1 VRILSFVR
9 QRSFARYVTLD
20 LAEAARALGWEAWW
34 LDIEGRLLASHDRSE
49 GDRLR
54 VVEDTLGE
62 IARFDPDLVFSYGLE
77 YLAPVFGGFVA
88 GADRRLAEL
97 VGRPAAYFVFDFGE
111 PFDRPIDAR
120 TAPLFAALQ
129 SHDSAVFCWDRE
141 ALATLKSYGI
151 PRSFYFPMAVNPRLF
166 FRDEDAVRDPRYRSP
181 LVFVGGPTPE
191 RIAMLE
197 PLAGRGLRV
206 FGYEPESWRSSAALA
221 ACYAGAVLERPEARR
236 IYSGARIS
244 VNVTRPHGP
253 SSLNM
258 RAYESMAC
266 GSLLLTDDR
275 GDARRLFADGRE
287 VVVYRDARDLAEKA
301 DYYLAH
307 ETERAAI
314 AEAGRRRVLESHT
327 YERRLGEYAPML
339 LRFHAETCLLHE
351 LAELVRRDPAVAL
364 ARVAAVEATGDVT
377 GARDMLDCL
386 GGEAAMAVGDIGAA
400 EARAQRVL
408 AAHPRHLHAAAL
420 LGEAR
425 RR

>member
-1 VRILSFVR
+1 VRVLSFVR

-20 LAEAARALGWEAWW
+20 LADAARALGWDAWW
-34 LDIEGRLLASHDRSE
+34 LDLEGRLLTNLDRTQGE
-49 GDRLR
+49 RLR
-54 VVEDTLGE
+54 VVEDTLSE

-88 GADRRLAEL
+88 GANHRLAEL

-111 PFDRPIDAR
+111 PFDRPIDEF
-120 TAPLFAALQ
+120 TAPLVAALQ

-141 ALATLKSYGI
+141 ALGTLRSYGI
-151 PRSFYFPMAVNPRLF
+151 PRAHYFPMAVNPRLF
-166 FRDEDAVRDPRYRSP
+166 FRDEDAARDPRYRSP

-191 RIAMLE
+191 RIAVLE
-197 PLAGRGLRV
+197 HLAGRGLRV
-206 FGYEPESWRSSAALA
+206 FGYEAESWRGSPALA
-221 ACYAGAVLERPEARR
+221 ACYAGAVRERPEARR

-244 VNVTRPHGP
+244 VNVTRPHGR

-275 GDARRLFADGRE
+275 GDARRLFTDGRE
-287 VVVYRDARDLAEKA
+287 VVVYRDARDLVDKA
-301 DYYLAH
+301 DYYLSH
-307 ETERAAI
+307 EAERAEI
-314 AEAGRRRVLESHT
+314 AEAGRQRVLESHT
-327 YERRLGEYAPML
+327 YERRLREYAPML
-339 LRFHAETCLLHE
+339 IRFHAETRLLRE
-351 LAELVRRDPAVAL
+351 LAELVRRDPPAAAVRL
-364 ARVAAVEATGDVT
+364 AAVEASGEVV

-386 GGEAAMAVGDIGAA
+386 GGEVAMATGDVGAA

-408 AAHPRHLHAAAL
+408 AAYPRHLHAAAL